1 MSFCTMASAARS
13 TAWGSGGVMSLE
25 PSATTTSSTCSSP
38 NSARPELAV
47 HGLRRPG
54 RALPH
59 LTHPLLGHRSQGA
72 VHVPVALQHEEVV
85 EVLGVEVGGAEHV
98 VVAQDRAE
106 AREEE
111 VRAGEEEGHGVRRA
125 AHVRLGDEGVVARAR
140 LEVAEH
146 DEEVLGEQLA
156 HAAGHGADHA
166 GRVDAAVLHALG
178 AHRPGERDA
187 ARLEVEHR
195 LALGGAH
202 ERLRAAAARD
212 PHLEAARGVGG
223 AEKGLGPGRVVAVD
237 EGALG
242 AVHGD
247 RLGVGGEAMEGELEL
262 HGLLDGALRERP
274 AGADLRADEHGQ
286 RVGGRVAVH
295 GHRGLDLAEAEGDRG
310 GGVGG
315 QQQRVVETVG
325 DVRLAG
331 RRAAHA
337 HLADRHLQLDR
348 AQQRDDAREL
358 GGGGAPG
365 EADDVLPGRARVD
378 DQAGERDVV
387 EGVRLLGHRRVDAV
401 RGDERVDE
409 VEVGGRHAVQLSDAA
424 GRVDLNGGLG
434 IVRARERD
442 EPRVVVLLGEAV
454 EVDGARVEADEAA
467 ETRGLFVR
475 PRHQPAAARGDGSGM
490 PVRRTPQ
497 YGSASSSRHSHTCR
511 YGSPR

>member
-1 MSFCTMASAARS
+1 MLADARHLLAA
-13 TAWGSGGVMSLE
+13 GGRDLVARARPLVVVRVGDLGEHVHPLVEDRRRLQVVAGDARAAHGEHARGLLLE
-25 PSATTTSSTCSSP
+25 
-38 NSARPELAV
+38 ARARERPHHVQDADVLLHDGVRGPQHRLGVRRRDVLGALGDDDLLDVFVAELRQPELAV
-47 HGLRRPG
+47 DGLRGPG

-85 EVLGVEVGGAEHV
+85 EVLGVEVGGSEHV
-98 VVAQDRAE
+98 VVAQDPAE

-331 RRAAHA
+331 GRTAHA
-337 HLADRHLQLDR
+337 HLGDRHLQLDG

-365 EADDVLPGRARVD
+365 EADDVLPGRTRVD

-387 EGVRLLGHRRVDAV
+387 EGVRLLRPPPRRY
-401 RGDERVDE
+401 
-409 VEVGGRHAVQLSDAA
+409 
-424 GRVDLNGGLG
+424 
-434 IVRARERD
+434 RARR
-442 EPRVVVLLGEAV
+442 
-454 EVDGARVEADEAA
+454 
-467 ETRGLFVR
+467 
-475 PRHQPAAARGDGSGM
+475 
-490 PVRRTPQ
+490 
-497 YGSASSSRHSHTCR
+497 
-511 YGSPR
+511 